1 MEFKVIVIQLLLTE
15 IFLRQKRHRLYH
27 VLLRYKK
34 GGQAQFVPNDKDNFH
49 VAIEKLLETK
59 HSQI

>member
-1 MEFKVIVIQLLLTE
+1 MEFKVIAIQLLLTE

-34 GGQAQFVPNDKDNFH
+34 RGQAQFVPNDKDNFH
-49 VAIEKLLETK
+49 FGIEKAFRNK
-59 HSQI
+59 A